1 MIDHALRLRAFNVL
15 EPRSRRWLWPD
26 QLALGQLVMLD
37 GDPGLGKS
45 LVTLDLCARLSTGRP
60 FPDGKPG
67 PGPSNCIILNA
78 EDDAETTIRS
88 RLVALGADLAR
99 VFCVDTG
106 DGGRVPRLPQN
117 VRELHQMVEQ
127 TSARLVVIDPVTA
140 FLDASVQLASDA
152 SVRRG
157 LEPLIALARQ
167 RECVMLMVR
176 HLNKTAGRRAL
187 YRGGGSIAFVAAC
200 RSAWLID
207 QDPENPER
215 RVLAVVKNNTARRPE
230 SLAYELAAADNQQC
244 PRVVWHGSTRWTA
257 DELLARRPGC
267 QALPRDRAKEFLLNF
282 LVEGAR
288 TSREIWTA
296 AGEDDLTSRTI
307 KRAKADLGIRSV
319 RVWAGGSRLSY
330 WLLPDQELPASVPS
344 ESIIP
349 DLEPWLGPL
358 RRQFPPAT
366 PLDEV

>member
-1 MIDHALRLRAFNVL
+1 MIDYAFRLRAFNAL

-60 FPDGKPG
+60 FPDGRPG
-67 PGPSNCIILNA
+67 PGPGNCIILNS
-78 EDDAETTIRS
+78 EDDAETTIRP

-99 VFCVDTG
+99 VFCLDTE
-106 DGGRVPRLPQN
+106 DGGKTIRLPQN
-117 VRELHQMVEQ
+117 VLELDKMVEQ
-127 TSARLVVIDPVTA
+127 TSARLVVIDPVVA
-140 FLDASVQLASDA
+140 FLDGTVLLASDA
-152 SVRRG
+152 SVRRA
-157 LEPLIALARQ
+157 LEPLIALARG
-167 RECVMLMVR
+167 RECVILMVR

-230 SLAYELAAADNQQC
+230 SLAYELMAAENQPC
-244 PRVVWHGSTRWTA
+244 PNVVWHGRTKWTA

-288 TSREIWTA
+288 TSREVWA
-296 AGEDDLTSRTI
+296 AADEHDLTSRTI
-307 KRAKADLGIRSV
+307 KRAKTDLGIRSV
-319 RVWAGGSRLSY
+319 RVWAGGTRLSY
-330 WLLPDQELPASVPS
+330 WLLPDQELPPSVSP
-344 ESIIP
+344 EAVIP